1 MPNPADTAV
10 NAERKDED
18 ADPFPPEGTDEK
30 IVRPN
35 NEPWDDRPLTEDEAV
50 KATQKALKTP
60 I

>member
-1 MPNPADTAV
+1 MPNPADTAI

-30 IVRPN
+30 TVRP
-35 NEPWDDRPLTEDEAV
+35 EDDRPLSEDEAV
-50 KATQKALKTP
+50 KATHKALKTP